1 MGTKVSEGIFV
12 PLRLD
17 TLDALYTVLD
27 REGYAGDPSGV
38 ARFLSDVAGGLLD
51 ETPDQGEEGEAA
63 PLDALQTAA
72 NLARKHGPTV
82 ARMAAAL
89 LRSRGAT

>member
-1 MGTKVSEGIFV
+1 MGPKIVEGIFV
-12 PLRLD
+12 PIRPD

-27 REGYAGDPSGV
+27 REGYAGDSEGV

-51 ETPDQGEEGEAA
+51 EKDEPPPPTEPDT
-63 PLDALQTAA
+63 LRTAI

-82 ARMAAAL
+82 AKVAAAL
-89 LRSRGAT
+89 LRSKGGG